1 MILHDQAIAPLVDEM
16 MGATALAPHWT
27 FSWPPLVFS
36 ARLAG
41 EKQDATTSPLPV
53 LSSSFFANFWRRF
66 LTQICQCFTGVLPT
80 PINQPQWCKWWCS
93 FQVGGS
99 CIYRHSLSPVL
110 DSIVV
115 SIPACHAGDRGSI
128 PRRGGP
134 VFFSFLKLF
143 WLSLSSFLGEVFFFW
158 VWNFLFIIFFSSA
171 LFSNHFSNKRRDSSA
186 LTEWK
191 CLQSTEQ
198 STEQQTEYTANFPA
212 MISLWLGSVR
222 DPFPSANGSV
232 DFSRYLLVS
241 KSLTVKA

>member
-1 MILHDQAIAPLVDEM
+1 MILHDQAIAPLVHEM

-41 EKQDATTSPLPV
+41 KKQDATTLPLPA

-93 FQVGGS
+93 FQMGGS

-134 VFFSFLKLF
+134 FFVLFLKIILIIIIVIF
-143 WLSLSSFLGEVFFFW
+143 RGSLFFFE
-158 VWNFLFIIFFSSA
+158 FGIFYLLFFFHQLYFQIIFQTNVETA
-171 LFSNHFSNKRRDSSA
+171 LPWLNKNAYNQLNNQLNNKLNIRPIFQQWYHCDWDPQEIHFHQ
-186 LTEWK
+186 LTEA
-191 CLQSTEQ
+191 L
-198 STEQQTEYTANFPA
+198 
-212 MISLWLGSVR
+212 ISV
-222 DPFPSANGSV
+222 V
-232 DFSRYLLVS
+232 TFSW
-241 KSLTVKA
+241 VKA

>member
-1 MILHDQAIAPLVDEM
+1 MILHDQAIAPLVHEM

-41 EKQDATTSPLPV
+41 KKQDATTLPLPA

-134 VFFSFLKLF
+134 FFVLFLKIILIIIIVIF
-143 WLSLSSFLGEVFFFW
+143 RGSLFFW
-158 VWNFLFIIFFSSA
+158 VWNFLFIIFFFISFIFKSFFKQTSRQLCPDWIKMPTINWTINWTTNWIYGQFSS
-171 LFSNHFSNKRRDSSA
+171 NDIIVIGIRKRS
-186 LTEWK
+186 
-191 CLQSTEQ
+191 
-198 STEQQTEYTANFPA
+198 
-212 MISLWLGSVR
+212 ISIS
-222 DPFPSANGSV
+222 
-232 DFSRYLLVS
+232 
-241 KSLTVKA
+241 